1 MNEDMRRAL
10 PDEVEMAG
18 RLERRLASALAPDPL
33 RLQRARA
40 AVLASYQAS
49 FEPAARRPARPLV
62 RGWAMAAAFAAMLV
76 GGAGLVAA
84 ESGPGEPFYGV
95 RLAIGSL
102 LLPVEAAAR
111 DRGLAT
117 ELDDRLAEARVASRD
132 GDAAALTAALQ
143 AYRRTLSELS
153 NGGISDPS
161 VIDALQRHQDVLQ
174 GLINTAP
181 GNAQD
186 GLQQAL
192 HEAQLAADA
201 TPKAIPSPAP
211 PATPPGN
218 PHESGPP
225 SHRP

>member
-1 MNEDMRRAL
+1 MKDDRRAAL
-10 PDEVEMAG
+10 PDEAEMAEG
-18 RLERRLASALAPDPL
+18 LERQLASALAPDPV

-40 AVLASYQAS
+40 AVLASYQTTL
-49 FEPAARRPARPLV
+49 EPARQRPARPLV

-84 ESGPGEPFYGV
+84 ESGPGQPFYGV

-102 LLPVEAAAR
+102 LLPSEAAAR
-111 DRGLAT
+111 DRGLAN
-117 ELDDRLAEARVASRD
+117 ELDDRLAEARLASRD
-132 GDAAALTAALQ
+132 GDAVALTAALQ
-143 AYRRTLSELS
+143 AYRQTLSELS

-161 VIDALQRHQDVLQ
+161 VIGALQRHQDVLQ

-192 HEAQLAADA
+192 HQAQLAAET

-218 PHESGPP
+218 PHGSGPP

>member
-1 MNEDMRRAL
+1 MNDDMRPAL
-10 PDEVEMAG
+10 PDEVELAEG
-18 RLERRLASALAPDPL
+18 LERQLASALAPDPV

-40 AVLASYQAS
+40 AVLASYQAT
-49 FEPAARRPARPLV
+49 FESAARRPARPSV
-62 RGWAMAAAFAAMLV
+62 RGWAMAGAFAVLLV
-76 GGAGLVAA
+76 GGAGVVAA

-102 LLPVEAAAR
+102 LLPNEAAAR
-111 DRGLAT
+111 DRGLAS
-117 ELDDRLAEARVASRD
+117 ELDDRLAEARLASRD
-132 GDAAALTAALQ
+132 GDVAALTAALQ

-153 NGGISDPS
+153 TGGISDPS
-161 VIDALQRHQDVLQ
+161 VIGALQRHQEVLQ
-174 GLINTAP
+174 GLITNAP

-192 HEAQLAADA
+192 HEAQLAADT

-211 PATPPGN
+211 PATAPDN
-218 PHESGPP
+218 PHVSGPP